1 MEATPKNV
9 NVAQLV
15 RDVVRQ
21 PGIID
26 VHDLHVWSIAG
37 GMSALSA
44 HVQVADRPLSA
55 CDELLVGL
63 NRLLQTKY
71 KIGHSTIQIECAGC
85 NPNHLY
91 CAMNPDGGSDHDHA
105 HNGHDHPH
113 DHAREHEHERM
124 TDGLDASIASPK
136 KEI

>member
-1 MEATPKNV
+1 
-9 NVAQLV
+9 
-15 RDVVRQ
+15 
-21 PGIID
+21 
-26 VHDLHVWSIAG
+26 VWSIAG

-63 NRLLQTKY
+63 NRLLQTTY

-91 CAMNPDGGSDHDHA
+91 CTMDLEGGDTHDHA
-105 HNGHDHPH
+105 HRDHDH
-113 DHAREHEHERM
+113 DREH
-124 TDGLDASIASPK
+124 TADGLDVSATTAGMRGQRRG
-136 KEI
+136 